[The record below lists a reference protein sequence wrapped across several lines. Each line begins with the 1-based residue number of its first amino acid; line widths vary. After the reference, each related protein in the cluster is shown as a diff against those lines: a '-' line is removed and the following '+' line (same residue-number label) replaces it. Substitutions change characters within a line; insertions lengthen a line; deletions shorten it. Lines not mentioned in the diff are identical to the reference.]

1 MYFFRTYKSWRK
13 VQTNPARAVI
23 DGELVYN
30 YLHLSIPEKLEV
42 SLIKIFHL
50 FNKRQCLQVSK
61 KIGTKLE
68 ELLDDLSDIQKITN
82 HF

>member
-1 MYFFRTYKSWRK
+1 M
-13 VQTNPARAVI
+13 I

-30 YLHLSIPEKLEV
+30 YFHLSIPEKLE
-42 SLIKIFHL
+42 
-50 FNKRQCLQVSK
+50 VSK

-68 ELLDDLSDIQKITN
+68 ELLDDLTDIQKITN